1 MRFLLRGLSG
11 LALFAAALAL
21 VALGGWRLSE
31 SLRDAP
37 SGPMRAAE
45 ERSVVAPTAVLER
58 RNVRPAIEAYGAI
71 RSWRTLDLRAPVGGR
86 VTEIADRFRDGA
98 RVAKDALLLRIDPAD
113 YESAVANAEAALAEA
128 EADRAEARE
137 GLVAAEIELDAA
149 RTQRDLRSAT
159 LERQRGLEERGV
171 ASTTA
176 VDEAELAR
184 AAAEQAVA
192 QRRQAVVTAR
202 LRIER
207 AELAVERAELA
218 LAEARR
224 DLADTEMVAPF
235 GGVLADVSAILGD
248 LVAVNESV
256 GRLIDPEALEVS
268 FRVDTAEFARLRG
281 PGGTLRPLPVR
292 VELPLGDGET
302 YVAQATLDRAGAV
315 AGAGRTG
322 REIFARIEA
331 DHDTL
336 LRPDDFVTVRLREP
350 ELEGVAAIPAAAA
363 TEDGRIL
370 ILTDEGRLEEA
381 RVAILR
387 RERDRLIVGDA
398 PFGATYVTERSPQL
412 GPGLKAT
419 PRGAANAP
427 ETVAL
432 GPGRREK
439 LLAYVRSAPQ
449 MGEARRAELLEILA
463 RPEPPKEIVERL
475 EARMAR
481 G

>member
-31 SLRDAP
+31 SLRDAG
-37 SGPMRAAE
+37 SGPQRPAK
-45 ERSVVAPTAVLER
+45 ERSVVVPTATLER
-58 RNVRPAIEAYGAI
+58 RSVRPEIEAYGAV

-86 VTEIADRFRDGA
+86 VTEIAERFRDGA
-98 RVAKDALLLRIDPAD
+98 RVSEGVRLLRIDPAD
-113 YESAVANAEAALAEA
+113 YESAVARARAALAEA
-128 EADRAEARE
+128 EADAAEARE
-137 GLVAAEIELDAA
+137 GKVSAEIELDAA
-149 RTQRDLRSAT
+149 RTQRDLRAAT
-159 LERQRGLEERGV
+159 LERQRGLAERGV
-171 ASTTA
+171 AASAA
-176 VDEAELAR
+176 VDEAELAL

-202 LRIER
+202 LRIDR

-224 DLADTEMVAPF
+224 ELADTELVAPF
-235 GGVLADVSAILGD
+235 GGVLAEVSVILGD

-256 GRLIDPEALEVS
+256 GRLIDPEALEAS

-292 VELPLGDGET
+292 IELPLGGERFI
-302 YVAQATLDRAGAV
+302 AHGTLDRAGAV
-315 AGAGRTG
+315 AGEGRTG

-331 DHDTL
+331 DRDTL

-370 ILTDEGRLEEA
+370 ILNDAGRLEEA

-432 GPGRREK
+432 DPARREK
-439 LLAYVRSAPQ
+439 LLVYVRSAPQ
-449 MGEARRAELLEILA
+449 MGAARRAELLEILS
-463 RPEPPKEIVERL
+463 RPEPPREIVERI